1 MTLYEFGNK
10 LEAQI
15 EQLRELRNDAGHE
28 ITGIEGFWVDT
39 SDIITSVTVRLDKL
53 LAQVRL
59 RTPPPFAPDTP
70 LDRDRIPDSK
80 YQHIPDQE

>member
-15 EQLRELRNDAGHE
+15 EQLRELRKDAGKQ
-28 ITGIEGFWVDT
+28 ITDVEGFWVDT

-59 RTPPPFAPDTP
+59 RTPPPFDPNTP
-70 LDRDRIPDSK
+70 LDHDRIPDSK
-80 YQHIPDQE
+80 YQHMPDQ